1 MAAIYTGT
9 APVESERKA
18 FVMPK
23 VKGEIRAVLADE
35 GQRVRA
41 GQTLARLDGDQLRL
55 EVALAEATMRKL
67 ERDYARNLELQQKG
81 LISATAIDNLKYEL
95 EAATANWEL
104 ARLQLSYCE
113 IRSPI
118 NGTVTQR
125 LDVVKVG
132 NTVTPVGGVIDSA
145 DSSLFV
151 VEDLDSLIVRVN
163 VPERELSKLS
173 VGQVAELGF
182 DAVPGRGYA
191 GKIALIS
198 PYINVQTATFEVRIR
213 VTDTDALLR
222 PGMFARVAIVY
233 ERKPDAL
240 QIPRTALLDGDGP
253 PKVFVVEAG
262 KAVERA
268 VQLGLSNGAM
278 IEVVSGLKDGE
289 QVVVVGQGAVKPG
302 ARSAHRQYPGA
313 AGGAHPARRRHRLS
327 GGHPDADRRVC
338 HAAAR
343 DHPDGDRRG
352 RPVRIRLADPPE
364 AQPAA
369 GSVVSDA
376 HRAHRPAGRRA
387 ARARDADHA
396 ADRGIGRHHQERAQ
410 PCARSRAQAR
420 RT

>member
-1 MAAIYTGT
+1 MTRTESRIDAPNTHSARLWLAALVLAAAALALTACGAANGDSAGKDGDKAKDEIPAVPVEVAATQRAEMAAIYSGT

-35 GQRVRA
+35 GQRVRE

-55 EVALAEATMRKL
+55 EVALNEATMRKL

-104 ARLQLSYCE
+104 ARLQLSYCD

-118 NGTVTQR
+118 GGTVTQR

-151 VEDLDSLIVRVN
+151 VEDLDTLIVRVN

-173 VGQVAELGF
+173 VGQMAELDF
-182 DAVPGRGYA
+182 DAVPGRRFA
-191 GKIALIS
+191 GKISLIS
-198 PYINVQTATFEVRIR
+198 PYINAQTATFEVRIR
-213 VTDTDALLR
+213 LADDDALLR

-253 PKVFVVEAG
+253 PKVFVVQEG
-262 KAVERA
+262 KAMERA

-278 IEVVSGLKDGE
+278 VEVVSGLKDGE
-289 QVVVVGQGAVKPG
+289 QVVVVGQGALKPG
-302 ARSAHRQYPGA
+302 ATVRVVNSPARPAARTQPAVA
-313 AGGAHPARRRHRLS
+313 AG
-327 GGHPDADRRVC
+327 
-338 HAAAR
+338 
-343 DHPDGDRRG
+343 
-352 RPVRIRLADPPE
+352 
-364 AQPAA
+364 
-369 GSVVSDA
+369 
-376 HRAHRPAGRRA
+376 
-387 ARARDADHA
+387 
-396 ADRGIGRHHQERAQ
+396 
-410 PCARSRAQAR
+410 
-420 RT
+420 